1 MHEKAG
7 CHISTYPR
15 IFLTAEG
22 KAGSLVDD
30 RGHFYKPIQPGPRG
44 DRERS
49 FYEAIHAAIKN
60 DMSTWLENAW
70 STTRPQ
76 ESLSPQA
83 QLSLHGKANTTT
95 FSREDS
101 NRLPPISSP
110 TTSQQAVAFLRSD
123 TNAKDLAAFSL
134 HRGPIEV
141 LERDEVGLLFNG
153 MAGRCGHLDDHDD
166 AVRDDDCVSKSPD
179 SDDWAYMHQRKSP
192 TTSLWDE
199 TFYSSPTQHREL
211 MGIRDG
217 APHFADYS
225 SAEGA
230 QAAALLGQPSFPGE
244 WELTNDR
251 TRALKEHDKSTDS
264 LDEIF
269 FANNI
274 KTKVEK
280 LEKDAENERTAGR
293 FATQHSQ
300 QGSEFEDGNPGGR
313 TTPFTIRNAP
323 LLRFIPRF
331 YGVVEAEGRT
341 LLELEDL
348 TRWYRH
354 PCIIDIKI
362 GHRTWYAHADPGYIE
377 RCRLKDAATTQSS
390 LGFKICGMQ
399 VFRHGRGGYWR
410 ASKRW
415 CKTLPEVLVDKALAS
430 FAHNEHGLRPS
441 DVYLGALG
449 VSAQLQELESWFER
463 QFEFHFYSASLLV
476 LYEGDAA
483 NSAQARVRVRLVD
496 FAHTFPATHYGSPGV
511 RDDNFLSGLRSL
523 MSRLLTVCK
532 GDVMGDGL
540 S

>member
-1 MHEKAG
+1 LPY
-7 CHISTYPR
+7 IDLPPV
-15 IFLTAEG
+15 FLTAEG

-49 FYEAIHAAIKN
+49 FYESIHAAIKN

-70 STTRPQ
+70 STPKPQ
-76 ESLSPQA
+76 SPSLQA
-83 QLSLHGKANTTT
+83 QPALHGKPTATT
-95 FSREDS
+95 FSREGS
-101 NRLPPISSP
+101 SKLSPSPSP
-110 TTSQQAVAFLRSD
+110 TTSERALPFLRSD
-123 TNAKDLAAFSL
+123 TSAKDLAAFSL

-141 LERDEVGLLFNG
+141 LERDEVGLLFDG
-153 MAGRCGHLDDHDD
+153 LAGGCGQHDDHEDD
-166 AVRDDDCVSKSPD
+166 FHDDEDCVSKSPD
-179 SDDWAYMHQRKSP
+179 SDDWTYMHHRKSP
-192 TTSLWDE
+192 PTSLWDE
-199 TFYSSPTQHREL
+199 TFYSSPIQHREL
-211 MGIRDG
+211 YIGMRDG
-217 APHFADYS
+217 PPHFADYS

-269 FANNI
+269 FSNNV

-280 LEKDAENERTAGR
+280 LEKDAEDERTADR
-293 FATQHSQ
+293 FVTQHSHH
-300 QGSEFEDGNPGGR
+300 GSELEDGNPGGR
-313 TTPFTIRNAP
+313 TKPFTIRNAP

-430 FAHNEHGLRPS
+430 FAHNEHGLRPF
-441 DVYLGALG
+441 DVYFGTLG
-449 VSAQLQELESWFER
+449 VFAQLQELESWFER
-463 QFEFHFYSASLLV
+463 QVDFHFYSASLLI

-523 MSRLLTVCK
+523 MSRLLTVCN
-532 GDVMGDGL
+532 GDVMRDGL